1 MKKTTD
7 LKILVPEEVRSIME
21 RLTDAGYEAYCVGGC
36 VRDSLLG
43 RAPED
48 WDITT
53 SALPEQVKS
62 LFSNTVDTGIQHG
75 TVMIIRKGVGY
86 EVTTYR
92 IDGEYKDGRHPEQV
106 TFTRSLEEDLKR
118 RDFTIN
124 AFAYND
130 ESGLADLFGGLD
142 DLEANVIRAVGDPD
156 QRFTEDAL
164 RIMRAIRFSAQLG
177 FEVEKKTYE
186 AIGRHAENLAWVSM
200 ERIRVEFEKT
210 LTSKNPGKVK
220 EFFCLGM
227 GEYILP
233 GYAGR
238 CSNFDEEIALYYS
251 GLEKEERRYLLLADL
266 LRNLSAEEAKDV
278 LRKMKYDNK
287 TVYTVSKILQYL
299 PARCVADRVSIKQAL
314 NEEGEEIFF
323 LTLQMREAVARAEM
337 EDGLCRCQD
346 SVTLETFALVRE
358 MAKEIITKNEPYTI
372 AQLAVTGNDL
382 IGAGITRGE
391 EIGDTLQQL
400 LEEVIRDPEMNT
412 KETLI
417 GMIRKQQEG

>member
-1 MKKTTD
+1 MNKTND
-7 LKILVPEEVRSIME
+7 LKIKVPEEVRAIME
-21 RLTDAGYEAYCVGGC
+21 RLTEAGYEAYCVGGC

-92 IDGEYKDGRHPEQV
+92 IDGEYKDGRHPENV

-130 ESGLADLFGGLD
+130 EAGLVDLFGGME
-142 DLEANVIRAVGDPD
+142 DLYAKVIRAVGNPD
-156 QRFTEDAL
+156 QRFNEDAL

-177 FEVEKKTYE
+177 FEVEKTTYE
-186 AIGRHAENLAWVSM
+186 AIARHAANLAQVSM

-210 LTSKNPGKVK
+210 LMSAGSGKVK
-220 EFFCLGM
+220 EFFWLGM
-227 GEYILP
+227 GEFILP

-238 CSNFDEEIALYYS
+238 CSNFDEEIALYFS
-251 GLEKEERRYLLLADL
+251 GLGKEARRYLLLADL
-266 LRNLSAEEAKDV
+266 LRNLSAEEARDA

-287 TVYTVSKILQYL
+287 TVHTVSKILQHL
-299 PARCVADRVSIKQAL
+299 HTSCVADRIRIKQAL
-314 NEEGEEIFF
+314 KEEGEEIFF
-323 LTLQMREAVARAEM
+323 LTLQMQEAAA
-337 EDGLCRCQD
+337 
-346 SVTLETFALVRE
+346 LEQFTLVRE
-358 MAKEIITKNEPYTI
+358 MAKEIIAKNEPYTI

-382 IGAGITRGE
+382 IEAGITRGE

-400 LEEVIRDPEMNT
+400 LEEVIRDPEKNT

>member
-1 MKKTTD
+1 
-7 LKILVPEEVRSIME
+7 ME
-21 RLTDAGYEAYCVGGC
+21 RLTEAGYEAYCVGGC

-75 TVMIIRKGVGY
+75 TVMVINKGIGY

-124 AFAYND
+124 AFAYN
-130 ESGLADLFGGLD
+130 EERGLVDLFGGVD
-142 DLEANVIRAVGDPD
+142 DLDTKIIKAVGNPD
-156 QRFTEDAL
+156 KRFEEDAL

-177 FEVEKKTYE
+177 FTVEENTYE
-186 AIGRHAENLAWVSM
+186 AVGRHADRLAQVSM

-210 LTSKNPGKVK
+210 LTSNNSGKIK
-220 EFFCLGM
+220 EFFRLGM

-233 GYAGR
+233 GYSKR
-238 CSNFDEEIALYYS
+238 CKNFDEEIATSYS
-251 GLEKEERRYLLLADL
+251 DLEEEDRRYLLLADL
-266 LRNLSAEEAKDV
+266 LRNLTPEEAKDA

-287 TVYTVSKILQYL
+287 TVNTVSRILQYQEVH
-299 PARCVADRVSIKQAL
+299 CTADKVSIKRAL
-314 NEEGEEIFF
+314 QEEGEEIFF
-323 LTLQMREAVARAEM
+323 LTLQMQEAVAK
-337 EDGLCRCQD
+337 
-346 SVTLETFALVRE
+346 ETFSQVRE
-358 MAKEIITKNEPYTI
+358 MAKEILDSQEPYTI
-372 AQLAVTGNDL
+372 GQLAVTGNDL
-382 IGAGITRGE
+382 MQEGIHEGAQIGE
-391 EIGDTLQQL
+391 TLKEL
-400 LEEVIRDPEMNT
+400 LDRVIREPEKNT
-412 KETLI
+412 KEDLI
-417 GMIRKQQEG
+417 GMIREQQEA